1 MQYACYPPVST
12 GGFSFLGA
20 VAEAKNLQQPLF
32 ACHKQAEN
40 LPIII

>member
-1 MQYACYPPVST
+1 MIVLDECK
-12 GGFSFLGA
+12 GA

-40 LPIII
+40 LPINI